1 MGLAMADKA
10 ENVFSLQGGVG
21 NVWVEISGTSKNS
34 GKVRARE
41 LERDRNSDSCFNKF
55 DTFLAVSFLV
65 PVLRWLWGK
74 SGLSLKC
81 SRCDILCS
89 RLNETNGFSF

>member
-21 NVWVEISGTSKNS
+21 NVWVEISGTFKNS

-41 LERDRNSDSCFNKF
+41 LEGDRNS
-55 DTFLAVSFLV
+55 AVLIN
-65 PVLRWLWGK
+65 LT
-74 SGLSLKC
+74 LS
-81 SRCDILCS
+81 
-89 RLNETNGFSF
+89 

>member
-1 MGLAMADKA
+1 MGLAMADEA

-55 DTFLAVSFLV
+55 DFIKITHLCQPSMNSSPRALV
-65 PVLRWLWGK
+65 VLSPVCKL
-74 SGLSLKC
+74 LSVPFTPL
-81 SRCDILCS
+81 SDS
-89 RLNETNGFSF
+89 T